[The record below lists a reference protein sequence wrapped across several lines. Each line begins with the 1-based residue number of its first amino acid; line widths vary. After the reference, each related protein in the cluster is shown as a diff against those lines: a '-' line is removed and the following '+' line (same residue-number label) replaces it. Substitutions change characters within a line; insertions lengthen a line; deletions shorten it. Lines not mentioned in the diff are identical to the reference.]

1 MWNPW
6 ESQKKS
12 FKLNNSG
19 LSNILFRADFLC
31 FEQKKSPSE
40 LQKQFQNGLISQFLY
55 GLISCSYKGNEAIF
69 FERRF

>member
-6 ESQKKS
+6 ESQKKT

-19 LSNILFRADFLC
+19 LSNILFRADFLY

-40 LQKQFQNGLISQFLY
+40 LQKAISEWFNLPISLWFDFLF
-55 GLISCSYKGNEAIF
+55 I
-69 FERRF
+69 